1 MTREEAIDIVKCL
14 AWHDLRPSE
23 EDIEQAIEALSEPT
37 KTGTDE
43 MWQEFESQLLRE
55 IHTPMTMDYD
65 SSIRMAE
72 MGIKEVL
79 NKWKYRL
86 SEPKTEPTCED
97 VISREQAI
105 RATYGFERYTGIDE
119 APYEYTETI
128 LRKLPTAT
136 PTRPKAK
143 WIERDL
149 ESYNPI
155 TRDRKIY
162 VCSNCHLGIDSS
174 VHRFAN
180 YCPNCGAKM
189 EESEEV

>member
-128 LRKLPTAT
+128 LRKLPSAM
-136 PTRPKAK
+136 PTTDLSKIKAE
-143 WIERDL
+143 I
-149 ESYNPI
+149 I
-155 TRDRKIY
+155 DRTEMLDDGVWYLSTGVI
-162 VCSNCHLGIDSS
+162 CEIIDKYSKGGDS
-174 VHRFAN
+174 DA
-180 YCPNCGAKM
+180 
-189 EESEEV
+189 